1 MGWLLGVAVAVV
13 LCVGVAMAAERQPD
27 VSWIPIVGRQ
37 IQAVIAW
44 HACEVRFGSE
54 LGMLA
59 AEKHLREQ
67 AQASQAV
74 VTHVS
79 SAWEWWATSSASLAA
94 GYDGSRLLALGT

>member
-1 MGWLLGVAVAVV
+1 MAVTVV
-13 LCVGVAMAAERQPD
+13 LCVGVAMAAEKQPD

-54 LGMLA
+54 LAVLRGMVA
-59 AEKHLREQ
+59 AERHLREQ
-67 AQASQAV
+67 AQSSQTV

-79 SAWEWWATSSASLAA
+79 SAWNWWATSSASLAA
-94 GYDGSRLLALGT
+94 GYGGSRLLALGV